1 MQLDTLLNKRNAEDV
16 FCRDQH
22 NKSIT
27 YSSLRSSVWK
37 LSQAIKNIKE
47 ERFAILS
54 DQAPLITL
62 ALLACLCAGKTP
74 ILLPSIEGRY
84 LVEHDFSFDAV
95 LQGEIEAALPFLNKK
110 IIPFN
115 FVAGQDVQLSFPQ
128 KVNDIVL
135 YTSGTTGKSKEV
147 IKPIDSM
154 IREALLLKKFF
165 DQKFSISKN
174 ILISGSVTARHLFGL
189 TFTVFYPLI
198 AGCIFFQNRILDTE
212 AIATLKS
219 PYIFISSPAFIKRL
233 DHQLAPVNADLT
245 ICAGGNLDSNDAKAF
260 LEQNSSPLLDVY
272 GSTETGIIAYKIRSN
287 SDNKNHWIPFS
298 NIKIEQGENDYIL
311 SSPLL
316 DSTLCVKDRIN
327 KYADESFDL
336 LGRSDDLIKIEDK
349 RVSLIE
355 IRNAL
360 LQLQGIKDA
369 QCLLVQGEHRAYIA
383 ALMVAAKEIEGAF
396 LKNRVALITK
406 WRKELQ
412 RYLIDAAIPR
422 KFVLTDI
429 ILENDMGKR
438 SKSALLGQ
446 LGVKD

>member
-1 MQLDTLLNKRNAEDV
+1 MQLDTLINTRNAEDV

-22 NKSIT
+22 NRSIT
-27 YSSLRSSVWK
+27 YGSFRSSVWT

-47 ERFAILS
+47 ERFAIIS

-74 ILLPSIEGRY
+74 ILLPSIEDRY
-84 LVEHDFSFDAV
+84 LAEHSLSFDVV
-95 LQGEIEAALPFLNKK
+95 LQGEIDVVLPPLAKK
-110 IIPFN
+110 LIPFN
-115 FVAGQDVQLSFPQ
+115 FVTDQDVQLSFPQ
-128 KVNDIVL
+128 KTSNIVL
-135 YTSGTTGKSKEV
+135 YTSGTTGKSKKI
-147 IKPIDSM
+147 IKSIDCM
-154 IREALLLKKFF
+154 IREALLLKEFF

-174 ILISGSVTARHLFGL
+174 TLISGSVTARHLFGL

-198 AGCIFFQNRILDTE
+198 AGRIFFQNRILGTE

-233 DHQLAPVNADLT
+233 DHQVASVNADLT
-245 ICAGGNLDSNDAKAF
+245 ICAGGNLNSDDAKAF
-260 LEQNSSPLLDVY
+260 LEQNSSPLLDIY
-272 GSTETGIIAYKIRSN
+272 GSTETGIIAYKIRST
-287 SDNKNHWIPFS
+287 SDNNTHWVPFS
-298 NIKIEQGENDYIL
+298 NIKIEPGENDYML

-316 DSTLCVKDRIN
+316 DTTLCVKDQIN
-327 KYADESFDL
+327 QYADGSFEL

-360 LQLQGIKDA
+360 LKLQGIKDA
-369 QCLLVQGEHRAYIA
+369 QCLLVQGQHRAYIA
-383 ALMVAAKEIEGAF
+383 ALMVAAKEIERDF

-438 SKSALLGQ
+438 SKSALLRQ
-446 LGVKD
+446 LGIKD